1 MTPQRNPGAAGP
13 VRVGEGAGELRP
25 PMKGMPAMSRPTTRG
40 RTALLLP
47 AAVTALVLTL
57 AGCASADDDA
67 APTEPTASETPSET
81 DPASDGTLALTAD
94 DSAAG
99 KCAMPSAEVLSTFDT
114 AFEGTV
120 TSVEGGTA
128 TLEVDQWYAG
138 GDASTVTVEAPSKAL
153 EDLLLA
159 VDFQEGQTYLVS
171 ADGDRVTLCG
181 FTAETT
187 PELEALYAEA
197 FPG

>member
-1 MTPQRNPGAAGP
+1 
-13 VRVGEGAGELRP
+13 
-25 PMKGMPAMSRPTTRG
+25 MPAMSRHTTPRRTARLLPVAAAALAVALSGCGSEDDPAATTDPTTSES
-40 RTALLLP
+40 P
-47 AAVTALVLTL
+47 SESPS
-57 AGCASADDDA
+57 ASASD
-67 APTEPTASETPSET
+67 EPVV
-81 DPASDGTLALTAD
+81 LTAD
-94 DSAAG
+94 DSSTG

-120 TSVEGGTA
+120 TSVDGGAA

-197 FPG
+197 FPAEG